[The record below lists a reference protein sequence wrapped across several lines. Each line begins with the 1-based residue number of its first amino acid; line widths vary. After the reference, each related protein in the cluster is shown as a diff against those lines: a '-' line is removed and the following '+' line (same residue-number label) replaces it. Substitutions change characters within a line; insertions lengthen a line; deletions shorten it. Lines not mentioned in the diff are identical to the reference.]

1 MNEQAQNNTHQASTN
16 KFKRLFVG
24 AFILLLLSLGGNI
37 AQAIGLFTE
46 ETPVSSVITN
56 EEIKASNQLISSDQL
71 TPETYHQ
78 FVEEKVKSKA
88 NWENDPNAVYMDYLD
103 ASFQNNETGMKENY
117 EKLKTF
123 NEAGYYINGQFNL
136 MKSLNMIQREIEMT
150 EAGVEGISEGKG

>member
-1 MNEQAQNNTHQASTN
+1 MNEQAQNNIYPAPTN

-46 ETPVSSVITN
+46 EAPVSSVITN
-56 EEIKASNQLISSDQL
+56 EEIEASNQLIGSDQL

-88 NWENDPNAVYMDYLD
+88 NWENDPNAIYMDYLD
-103 ASFQNNETGMKENY
+103 ASFQSNESGMKSAY
-117 EKLKTF
+117 EKLSEL
-123 NEAGYYINGQFNL
+123 NELGHFVDGRFYPLKNL
-136 MKSLNMIQREIEMT
+136 ELMQREIEASEHGT
-150 EAGVEGISEGKG
+150 NESEAKG